1 MERNHKVKDGVY
13 IPDTGIKYPDIPTT
27 YIVPAEQI
35 RKVTV
40 DETYPFLDNSPSGKL
55 RSFLVYTICFLFAFP
70 LNKIRYG
77 VKIVGRKNIRK
88 NRKLFAKG
96 AVT

>member
-40 DETYPFLDNSPSGKL
+40 DETYPFLDNSPSKKL
-55 RSFLVYTICFLFAFP
+55 RSFLYIQYAFCLHFP
-70 LNKIRYG
+70 
-77 VKIVGRKNIRK
+77 
-88 NRKLFAKG
+88 
-96 AVT
+96 